1 MPSAPRTAPSPA
13 PSPASAR
20 EVSRQPSTV
29 TLLPGADE
37 RVPVL
42 LMNTIWADTKGV
54 HDALTSTGEAEVWVA
69 TVGSRLPGLPSKG
82 TQYRYTKRELVRL
95 RQLRDAL
102 RDLAA
107 ELTGDPRPIALD
119 RDVSQALARVNDASG
134 VAPSWPQLGPSL
146 SEASAAVRPGT
157 PPPAAA
163 LSAIA
168 ADAITLFVEDGTLLR
183 ACRAPG
189 CVLYFVKDHP
199 RREWCSAS
207 CGNRA
212 RAARHYDR
220 HRRVGAT
227 S

>member
-1 MPSAPRTAPSPA
+1 
-13 PSPASAR
+13 
-20 EVSRQPSTV
+20 V
-29 TLLPGADE
+29 TLLPSPDE
-37 RVPVL
+37 PVPVL
-42 LMNTIWADTKGV
+42 LMNTILADTAGV
-54 HDALTSTGEAEVWVA
+54 HDALTTTREAESWVETISA
-69 TVGSRLPGLPSKG
+69 RLPGLP
-82 TQYRYTKRELVRL
+82 TRRAQHRYTKGELVRL

-107 ELTGDPRPIALD
+107 ELTEDPRPIASGH
-119 RDVSQALARVNDASG
+119 DVSQALETVNAASG
-134 VAPSWPQLGPSL
+134 EAPSWPLLGPSL
-146 SEASAAVRPGT
+146 GDASAAVRSGT
-157 PPPAAA
+157 PLPAAA
-163 LSAIA
+163 LSAVA
-168 ADAITLFVEDGTLLR
+168 ADAIKLFVERGTLLR
-183 ACRAPG
+183 ACQAPG

>member
-1 MPSAPRTAPSPA
+1 
-13 PSPASAR
+13 
-20 EVSRQPSTV
+20 V
-29 TLLPGADE
+29 TLLPGPDE
-37 RVPVL
+37 PVPVL
-42 LMNTIWADTKGV
+42 LMNTVWADTKGV
-54 HDALTSTGEAEVWVA
+54 HDALTTTGEAEDWTA
-69 TVGSRLPGLPSKG
+69 TVGDRLPGMHPRRAR
-82 TQYRYTKRELVRL
+82 YRYTKAELVRL
-95 RQLRDAL
+95 RQLREAL

-107 ELTGDPRPIALD
+107 ELTGDPRPIASD
-119 RDVSQALARVNDASG
+119 RDVSQALARVNEASG
-134 VAPSWPQLGPSL
+134 EAPSWPQLGPSL
-146 SEASAAVRPGT
+146 REASAAVRPGT

-168 ADAITLFVEDGTLLR
+168 ADAITLFVEAGTLLR